1 MKTTGPIFSI
11 CAALLTASSVSLAGD
26 RASPGKVLTP
36 DAIEWVSS
44 SRVPGL
50 GLAKIDG
57 DAKKHGAY
65 VYRVRFPLG
74 RVIRAH
80 RHPDERSL
88 TVLSGTWY
96 IGWGDTYDPAR
107 LMALPAGGF
116 YTEPAGAAH
125 FGATPD
131 GAVEIQVSGSG
142 PTAVYFVEP
151 APARSE

>member
-1 MKTTGPIFSI
+1 MKTTGPIF
-11 CAALLTASSVSLAGD
+11 AALLTACSVSLAGD
-26 RASPGKVLTP
+26 RGSPGMVLTA
-36 DAIEWVSS
+36 DAIEWVPS

-65 VYRVRFPLG
+65 VYRVRFPPG

-80 RHPDERSL
+80 CHPDDRSL

-107 LMALPAGGF
+107 LTVLPAGSF
-116 YTEPAGAAH
+116 YTEPAGVSH

-131 GAVEIQVSGSG
+131 GEVEIQVSGSG
-142 PTAVYFVEP
+142 PTAVYYVEP
-151 APARSE
+151 ALARSE